1 MLHKPASAPAELRV
15 ALDAIPDSAWN
26 VSPDLSSDTEI
37 RSWTQV
43 DIGGRLTTVWRTQ
56 VVAEDVLIE
65 ANRQSF
71 NDSEGKR
78 WGDGRMVARIPLNVL
93 FDPTR
98 DIAAKLRE
106 GDRDHLGHW
115 LDSEDARPFRTF
127 KGRIT

>member
-1 MLHKPASAPAELRV
+1 MLHKPAPAPAELRV
-15 ALDAIPDSAWN
+15 ALDKLPESAWN

-37 RSWTQV
+37 RSWAQV
-43 DIGGRLTTVWRTQ
+43 DIAGRLTTVWRTQ
-56 VVAEDVLIE
+56 VVAEDVLLE

-106 GDRDHLGHW
+106 GDRDHLEHW

-127 KGRIT
+127 KGKIK